1 MNNQNKINLILF
13 IANTF
18 NDEQCANLLESF
30 TENISAKRAMAWAKN
45 AAAALVVANSAQWEE
60 SDHPRENDGRF
71 APKGR
76 AGAPRPPECN
86 ATVKIVEQL
95 KEEEKISASHS
106 KNQKRYKRYRDVDD
120 EIDELE
126 EMYGDRDKG
135 FGKCWRMTSTIQQAR
150 KTAFLL

>member
-95 KEEEKISASHS
+95 KEEEKISLLTARIRSVTS
-106 KNQKRYKRYRDVDD
+106 VIATWMTKSTNLKRCMV
-120 EIDELE
+120 
-126 EMYGDRDKG
+126 
-135 FGKCWRMTSTIQQAR
+135 
-150 KTAFLL
+150 TATRALA